1 MDNGDGGSLLLGV
14 PFFYMRLRMLLHFQE
29 LGIASLGYG
38 TRSLFDFLLF
48 HLFHLSPLVN
58 YAGCGW
64 RMCAKDDPHMQAASC
79 LLLLLPY
86 SLPLLQLLVVVDHMQ
101 AASCTVLSSN
111 NLPPAS
117 CPLPPASCLLREET
131 TLMLVSP
138 WHFLVGSQQHPSLM
152 LLLSL
157 LSCWLLVGIKL
168 SSAALPSMSSN
179 ALPGPGQP
187 NALLTSLM

>member
-1 MDNGDGGSLLLGV
+1 M
-14 PFFYMRLRMLLHFQE
+14 
-29 LGIASLGYG
+29 GYG
-38 TRSLFDFLLF
+38 TQSLFD
-48 HLFHLSPLVN
+48 FHLSPLVN

-79 LLLLLPY
+79 LLLLIPY

-101 AASCTVLSSN
+101 PASCTVLSSN

-138 WHFLVGSQQHPSLM
+138 WCFWLVCVENNNNNNNQWETTLVQFSFWTN
-152 LLLSL
+152 LLL
-157 LSCWLLVGIKL
+157 
-168 SSAALPSMSSN
+168 PSPWCSK
-179 ALPGPGQP
+179 PGGEE
-187 NALLTSLM
+187 TSVVVRLIFI

>member
-1 MDNGDGGSLLLGV
+1 MGLST
-14 PFFYMRLRMLLHFQE
+14 LLHFQE
-29 LGIASLGYG
+29 LGTASLGYG
-38 TRSLFDFLLF
+38 TQSLFDF
-48 HLFHLSPLVN
+48 HLFHLFSLVN

-79 LLLLLPY
+79 
-86 SLPLLQLLVVVDHMQ
+86 
-101 AASCTVLSSN
+101 TVLSSN

-117 CPLPPASCLLREET
+117 CLLPPAPCLLLREET

-138 WHFLVGSQQHPSLM
+138 WCFLVGSQQHPSSM

-179 ALPGPGQP
+179 ALPWPGQP

>member
-1 MDNGDGGSLLLGV
+1 
-14 PFFYMRLRMLLHFQE
+14 MLLHFQE
-29 LGIASLGYG
+29 LCIASLGYG
-38 TRSLFDFLLF
+38 SLFDFL
-48 HLFHLSPLVN
+48 LFHLSPLVN

-86 SLPLLQLLVVVDHMQ
+86 SLPLLVVVDHMQ
-101 AASCTVLSSN
+101 PASCTVLSSN
-111 NLPPAS
+111 N
-117 CPLPPASCLLREET
+117 LPPASCLLREET

-138 WHFLVGSQQHPSLM
+138 WCFLVGSQQHPSSM

-179 ALPGPGQP
+179 ALPWPGQP